1 MNFLP
6 KTSAR
11 RALRRTATTLVS
23 MLAVALLSACAP
35 TVSLEP
41 APDSNNPACAE
52 VSVRLPAQI
61 DKLDKRQ
68 TDAQATGAWG
78 TPAAVIARCGL
89 PEVKVSA
96 LPCVT
101 AGGVDWLVDD
111 SAKPSY
117 RFISFGRNPATEVI
131 VDSKLASGA
140 SALDAIGPAV
150 AHIEATDHCLSTA
163 K

>member
-6 KTSAR
+6 KTLAMCAARAAFASA
-11 RALRRTATTLVS
+11 ALAIVATSLS
-23 MLAVALLSACAP
+23 GCAAV
-35 TVSLEP
+35 VSLEP
-41 APDSNNPACAE
+41 AADSNNAACAE
-52 VSVRLPAQI
+52 VTVRLPGQI
-61 DKLDKRQ
+61 DKLEKRQ

-78 TPAAVIARCGL
+78 TPAAVIERCGL
-89 PEVKVSA
+89 PPVALST
-96 LPCVT
+96 LPCIT

-111 SAKPSY
+111 TAKPSY

-150 AHIEATDHCLSTA
+150 AHIKATDHCLASA

>member
-6 KTSAR
+6 KNL
-11 RALRRTATTLVS
+11 RAAAAVLAGTL
-23 MLAVALLSACAP
+23 AAALLTGCAA

-41 APDSNNPACAE
+41 AADSNNPQCAE
-52 VSVRLPAQI
+52 VSVRLPHQI
-61 DKLDKRQ
+61 DALERRQ

-78 TPAAVIARCGL
+78 TPTAVIARCGL
-89 PEVKVSA
+89 PQVLVSK
-96 LPCVT
+96 LPCIT

-117 RFISFGRNPATEVI
+117 RFISFARNPATEVI
-131 VDSKLASGA
+131 VDSKAASGA

-150 AHIEATDHCLSTA
+150 AKIEATDHCLA
-163 K
+163 KTN

>member
-1 MNFLP
+1 MNFSP
-6 KTSAR
+6 KIA
-11 RALRRTATTLVS
+11 ANNWLRIAATTLATIVAVGA
-23 MLAVALLSACAP
+23 LAGCSA
-35 TVSLEP
+35 TVSLDA
-41 APDSNNPACAE
+41 APDANNPACAE
-52 VSVRLPAQI
+52 VTVRLPGQI
-61 DKLDKRQ
+61 DQLDKRQ

-78 TPAAVIARCGL
+78 SPAAVIARCGL
-89 PEVKVSA
+89 PAVSVSQ
-96 LPCVT
+96 LPCIT

-111 SAKPSY
+111 SGKPSY

-150 AHIEATDHCLSTA
+150 SHIQATDHCLAST

>member
-6 KTSAR
+6 KNLRAFSAVV
-11 RALRRTATTLVS
+11 AAGIAAT
-23 MLAVALLSACAP
+23 LLTGCAS
-35 TVSLEP
+35 TVSLEA
-41 APDSNNPACAE
+41 APDANNPRCAE
-52 VSVRLPAQI
+52 VSVRLPHQI
-61 DKLDKRQ
+61 EALERRQ

-78 TPAAVIARCGL
+78 NPAAVISRCGL
-89 PEVKVSA
+89 PQVLIST

-117 RFISFGRNPATEVI
+117 RFISFARNPATEVI

-140 SALDAIGPAV
+140 TALDAIGPAV
-150 AHIEATDHCLSTA
+150 ARIAATKVCLA
-163 K
+163 KTN

>member
-1 MNFLP
+1 MNFSP
-6 KTSAR
+6 KTLNA
-11 RALRRTATTLVS
+11 RTAVATIAGLALTLS
-23 MLAVALLSACAP
+23 LSSCAA
-35 TVSLEP
+35 TVSLE
-41 APDSNNPACAE
+41 AAADSNNPACAE
-52 VSVRLPAQI
+52 VSVRLPNQI
-61 DKLDKRQ
+61 DTLERRP

-78 TPAAVIARCGL
+78 TPASVIARCGL
-89 PEVKVSA
+89 PPVTVSQ
-96 LPCVT
+96 LPCIT
-101 AGGVDWLVDD
+101 AGGVDWLVDE

-150 AHIEATDHCLSTA
+150 AHIKTTDHCLATL